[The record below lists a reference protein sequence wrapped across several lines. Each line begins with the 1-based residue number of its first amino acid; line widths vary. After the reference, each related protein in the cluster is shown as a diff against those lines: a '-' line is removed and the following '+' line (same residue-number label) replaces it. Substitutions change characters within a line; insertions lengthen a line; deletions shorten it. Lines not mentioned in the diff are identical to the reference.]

1 DPRSIDSFEGRLYVL
16 DPGEGQGQVWRYDP
30 QGEIYPDPPGHY
42 FTIAPVRP
50 LVDAVDMAI
59 DANVYVLYVDGAIYK
74 YLTGELQTFDTS
86 GVPDGFSQP
95 VSLAVDQEG
104 SSGRVYVADRGRQR
118 VVVLE
123 ADGTFRAQ
131 FRTDEAFNEL
141 EALAVDEAAG
151 RFYVFSGGRLLVA
164 PLPLLP

>member
-1 DPRSIDSFEGRLYVL
+1 M
-16 DPGEGQGQVWRYDP
+16 
-30 QGEIYPDPPGHY
+30 
-42 FTIAPVRP
+42 T
-50 LVDAVDMAI
+50 I
-59 DANVYVLYVDGAIYK
+59 DANVYVLHEDGAIYK
-74 YLTGELQTFDTS
+74 YLTGESQPFDA
-86 GVPDGFSQP
+86 GVPDGLNQP
-95 VSLAVDQEG
+95 ASLAVDQEG
-104 SSGRVYVADRGRQR
+104 SSGRVYVADGGHQR

-131 FRTDEAFNEL
+131 FRADEDFGAL